1 MKYIKFS
8 PMQGNNVGDV
18 VISKCITHILREL
31 EVDVKSFDLFLRDVD
46 SYSSKQEKSHK
57 QLRLRNKV
65 SFFLQCKYPYIF
77 YNIKKVIFHF
87 GKTKKEY
94 KKLLDNTDVVL
105 IGGGNLLMSKM
116 GCDYAY
122 IVNEILKLSKSKK
135 KLIISCGAGPFDFD
149 ERKLVSELHRN
160 SDHVTVRDDVSKS
173 YFSKY
178 NYNVDIIPDPVFML
192 ADLLENKF
200 VETKR
205 NKVGINLI
213 SNFFTNKQLQTLAIE
228 IVDMAIIQKL
238 DLVIVN
244 TAFPQDKEVAVEF
257 YNYVKQYNDSIY
269 IEIVDIDSSP
279 DSIADVYQHFS
290 FFIGCRMHSIIFSLS
305 LGVPAVGFSWDEK
318 VVGMFQQFFNRDNVN
333 EYILDIEKLDFS
345 KHLNLINETDF
356 KSNLL
361 NVKQRVKKGFSNA
374 IKGIS
379 ND

>member
-1 MKYIKFS
+1 M
-8 PMQGNNVGDV
+8 
-18 VISKCITHILREL
+18 
-31 EVDVKSFDLFLRDVD
+31 
-46 SYSSKQEKSHK
+46 
-57 QLRLRNKV
+57 
-65 SFFLQCKYPYIF
+65 
-77 YNIKKVIFHF
+77 
-87 GKTKKEY
+87 
-94 KKLLDNTDVVL
+94 
-105 IGGGNLLMSKM
+105 
-116 GCDYAY
+116 
-122 IVNEILKLSKSKK
+122 
-135 KLIISCGAGPFDFD
+135 
-149 ERKLVSELHRN
+149 
-160 SDHVTVRDDVSKS
+160 RDDVSKS